1 LMESGE
7 IMTVEGQ
14 SSGREPSAKKAT
26 A

>member
-1 LMESGE
+1 MESGE

-14 SSGREPSAKKAT
+14 PSGRAPQAKKAT